1 MVAAKRCV
9 ASVVSHARHAVNT
22 ERSRYKWRIK
32 NAAKRCQVF
41 EKCSSLY
48 IGSVLQ
54 ILRRLGRIRF
64 PFVVISLINAQ
75 RGLHGASKTQA
86 GKERPSNVTFH
97 VGTVRFNRPAVESQL
112 HSSIRADR
120 LASESCG
127 AARSKPRRCTDAV
140 HFCNHLLL
148 KLLSKIIFHRV
159 QVLHGKNN
167 MYACIIYIVITCHRP
182 CDTSHGCGAEESHS
196 PHGGA
201 VGGSRFFH
209 PPPDGRDVSLS
220 RGESTQT
227 IKSPPAGHT

>member
-9 ASVVSHARHAVNT
+9 VSVVSHAQHAVNT

-48 IGSVLQ
+48 IRSVLQ

-97 VGTVRFNRPAVESQL
+97 VGTVRFNRPTVESQL
-112 HSSIRADR
+112 HSSIRANR
-120 LASESCG
+120 LASGSG
-127 AARSKPRRCTDAV
+127 AARRGASRAGALMQYTPYIFV
-140 HFCNHLLL
+140 
-148 KLLSKIIFHRV
+148 IIFYLSTIIFDRV
-159 QVLHGKNN
+159 QVQKYSC
-167 MYACIIYIVITCHRP
+167 M
-182 CDTSHGCGAEESHS
+182 
-196 PHGGA
+196 
-201 VGGSRFFH
+201 
-209 PPPDGRDVSLS
+209 
-220 RGESTQT
+220 
-227 IKSPPAGHT
+227 

>member
-86 GKERPSNVTFH
+86 GKERPSNVTFY
-97 VGTVRFNRPAVESQL
+97 VGTVRFNRPMVESQL
-112 HSSIRADR
+112 HSSIRANR

-140 HFCNHLLL
+140 HFCNHLSL
-148 KLLSKIIFHRV
+148 KLLSTIIFHPL
-159 QVLHGKNN
+159 QVLNIH
-167 MYACIIYIVITCHRP
+167 ACIIDDY
-182 CDTSHGCGAEESHS
+182 
-196 PHGGA
+196 
-201 VGGSRFFH
+201 
-209 PPPDGRDVSLS
+209 
-220 RGESTQT
+220 
-227 IKSPPAGHT
+227 